1 MRSKSYSSAF
11 DEYKKD
17 IDALSKKSL
26 ADLNAA
32 YGQGQTDI
40 LQVLKT
46 RQNIFELELTRLNIT
61 GAAGLGGR
69 QSARGSRINFKN
81 FKR

>member
-1 MRSKSYSSAF
+1 
-11 DEYKKD
+11 
-17 IDALSKKSL
+17 
-26 ADLNAA
+26 LNAA

-61 GAAGLGGR
+61 AQQASAVANLRAALGLT
-69 QSARGSRINFKN
+69 SKISKDE
-81 FKR
+81 K